1 MSYQAKSY
9 MLVGFP
15 YEDRSFVERAV
26 EWRKESDSSFREEYE
41 KQVRVTELMPKYQS
55 DLESLNRQALEVFYE
70 YLDDR
75 DIVRIEEHRGFNYI
89 GFSIVTTVSTDDNSL
104 TQFCKTVKKK
114 SEELYELLGK
124 KGVLLS
130 AHDYS

>member
-1 MSYQAKSY
+1 MSYQAKSH

-15 YEDRSFVERAV
+15 YEDRSFIERAV
-26 EWRKESDSSFREEYE
+26 EWRKDDDNSFKEEYE
-41 KQVRVTELMPKYQS
+41 KQVRVTDLMPKYQA
-55 DLESLNRQALEVFYE
+55 DLEKLNQQALEAFYE
-70 YLDDR
+70 YLEDR
-75 DIVRIEEHRGFNYI
+75 NIVKIKEHRGFDYI
-89 GFSIVTTVSTDDNSL
+89 GFSITTTVSTDDNSL
-104 TQFCKTVKKK
+104 TQFCKTVKER

>member
-1 MSYQAKSY
+1 MSYQAKSH

-15 YEDRSFVERAV
+15 YEDRSFIERAV
-26 EWRKESDSSFREEYE
+26 EWRKDGDNSFKEEYE
-41 KQVRVTELMPKYQS
+41 KQVRVTDLMPKYQA
-55 DLESLNRQALEVFYE
+55 DLEKLNQQALEVFYE
-70 YLDDR
+70 YLEDR
-75 DIVRIEEHRGFNYI
+75 NIVKIKEHRGFDYI
-89 GFSIVTTVSTDDNSL
+89 GFSITTTVSTDDNSL
-104 TQFCKTVKKK
+104 TQFCKTVKER

>member
-1 MSYQAKSY
+1 MRYQAESY

-15 YEDRSFVERAV
+15 YEDRSFIERAV
-26 EWRKESDSSFREEYE
+26 EWCKEDDCGFKEEYE
-41 KQVRVTELMPKYQS
+41 KQARVADLMPKYQS
-55 DLESLNRQALEVFYE
+55 DLEKLNQQALGVFYE
-70 YLDDR
+70 YLEDK

-89 GFSIVTTVSTDDNSL
+89 GFSLVTTVSTDEESL
-104 TQFCKTVKKK
+104 TQFCQTVKEK

-124 KGVLLS
+124 KGCLLS